1 MPRSLREQM
10 ILAVAGQVFA
20 QAGYE
25 RASMD
30 RIAQLADVS
39 KPMLYA
45 YFGSKE
51 GLYVAYIE
59 RTGADLVERLVGADR
74 PDARQEVRLRTLTAE
89 FFSFVAEHRDGW
101 TVLFMEMNA
110 SRPLAEEVAHIRE
123 RIVAEIRRMLE
134 EGAGAGTGL
143 APPASDGVAHAIV
156 GAGDSLA
163 NWWLKHP
170 EVGGTEVTEWYT
182 GLAQAAITAALRA
195 PREAS
200 RARLPATARGSRP
213 AAPREARPA

>member
-1 MPRSLREQM
+1 MPRLLREQL
-10 ILAVAGQVFA
+10 ILRVAGQAFA
-20 QAGYE
+20 QDGYDG
-25 RASMD
+25 ASMD
-30 RIAQLADVS
+30 GIAELAGVS

-51 GLYVAYIE
+51 GLYIVYIE
-59 RTGADLVERLVGADR
+59 RMGAELVDRLVHADR
-74 PDARQEVRLRTLTAE
+74 PAAPHAVRLRALIAE
-89 FFSFVAEHRDGW
+89 FFAFVSEHRDGW

-110 SRPLAEEVAHIRE
+110 SRPLAERIAGLRE

-134 EGAGAGTGL
+134 DGPPSWPGL

-170 EVGGTEVTEWYT
+170 EVDLDQVTDWYT
-182 GLAQAAITAALRA
+182 GLAQAAITAAVR
-195 PREAS
+195 RES
-200 RARLPATARGSRP
+200 
-213 AAPREARPA
+213 

>member
-1 MPRSLREQM
+1 LLPSDS
-10 ILAVAGQVFA
+10 VST
-20 QAGYE
+20 
-25 RASMD
+25 SMD
-30 RIAQLADVS
+30 RIAQLAEIS

-59 RTGADLVERLVGADR
+59 RTGADLVARLVRADR
-74 PDARQEVRLRTLTAE
+74 PHAPHSVRLRALTAE
-89 FFSFVAEHRDGW
+89 FFCFVAEHRDGW

-110 SRPLAEEVAHIRE
+110 SRPLAEQVAHLRE
-123 RIVAEIRRMLE
+123 RIVTEIQRMLE
-134 EGAGAGTGL
+134 EGSESWAGL

-170 EVGGTEVTEWYT
+170 DVGRDEVAEWYA
-182 GLAQAAITAALRA
+182 GLAQAAITSAVSAHR
-195 PREAS
+195 
-200 RARLPATARGSRP
+200 
-213 AAPREARPA
+213 

>member
-1 MPRSLREQM
+1 MPRSMREQM
-10 ILAVAGQVFA
+10 ILEVAGQAFA
-20 QAGYE
+20 EAGYE

-30 RIAQLADVS
+30 RIAQLAEIS

-59 RTGADLVERLVGADR
+59 RTGADLVARLVRADR
-74 PDARQEVRLRTLTAE
+74 PHAPHSVRLRALTAE

-110 SRPLAEEVAHIRE
+110 SRPLAEQVAHLRE

-134 EGAGAGTGL
+134 EGSESWAGLG
-143 APPASDGVAHAIV
+143 PPASDGVAHAIV

-170 EVGGTEVTEWYT
+170 DVGRDEVAEWYA
-182 GLAQAAITAALRA
+182 GLAQAAITSAVSAHR
-195 PREAS
+195 
-200 RARLPATARGSRP
+200 
-213 AAPREARPA
+213 